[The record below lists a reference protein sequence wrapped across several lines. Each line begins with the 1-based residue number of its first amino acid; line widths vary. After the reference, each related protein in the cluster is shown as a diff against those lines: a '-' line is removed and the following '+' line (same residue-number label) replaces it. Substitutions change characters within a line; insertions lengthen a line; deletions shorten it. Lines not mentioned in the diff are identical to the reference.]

1 MLLVVRVGRNA
12 LPLAL
17 CIGAVG
23 SLIGC
28 NSKPQPIVIGAAA
41 PWQDQA
47 FSIFGRRGVELA
59 VDEVNAAGG
68 VRGRPLVVRWCDD
81 SATETGAVRV
91 AESLLADPSVVAVV
105 GHMNSTP
112 MLAAVPLYDG
122 HMPVISPWATSPD
135 LTGVSPWVF
144 RNTTSDSV
152 NGVTIADFAVAH
164 LGARRAAVL
173 YENDA
178 YGRGV
183 ARAFRREFHGTVVET
198 IPIPGAAPTYEPYIA
213 LLKQQQLDVV
223 MFAGLSNS
231 AAALLQEMRHQHLT
245 TTIISNGDLAGLQPD
260 STIADGA
267 YIPVWF
273 SADDPRPSIRQ
284 FSAAFEARYHAPPD
298 EDAALA
304 YDATRLIVAAIRAV
318 GPDRRD
324 IRDYIASLTA
334 AHPYDGITGPEYFLS
349 TGDPLG
355 RQFQMGQMRH
365 GAAVAVAR

>member
-1 MLLVVRVGRNA
+1 MLVLDHVGRHA
-12 LPLAL
+12 LALAL
-17 CIGAVG
+17 CTGALG

-28 NSKPQPIVIGAAA
+28 NSTSQPIVIGAVA

-47 FSIFGRRGVELA
+47 FTLFGRRGVELA
-59 VDEVNAAGG
+59 VDEINATGG
-68 VRGRPLVVRWCDD
+68 VRGRSLLVRWLDD
-81 SATETGAVRV
+81 SATETGAVAV
-91 AESLLADPSVVAVV
+91 AESLLVDRRVVAVV

-122 HMPVISPWATSPD
+122 HMPVVSPWATSPD

-183 ARAFRREFHGTVVET
+183 ARAFRREFRGTVVET
-198 IPIPGAAPTYEPYIA
+198 IPIPGAAPSYEPYVS
-213 LLKQQQLDVV
+213 LLKQQHLDVI
-223 MFAGLSNS
+223 MFAGLSH
-231 AAALLQEMRHQHLT
+231 AAEPLLQEVHRQHLT
-245 TTIISNGDLAGLQPD
+245 TTIMSNGDLAGLEPD

-267 YIPVWF
+267 YVPVWF
-273 SADDPRPSIRQ
+273 SADDPRPTVRQ
-284 FSAAFEARYHAPPD
+284 FSTAFEARYHTPPN
-298 EDAALA
+298 EDAELA

-318 GPDRRD
+318 GPDRHNV
-324 IRDYIASLTA
+324 RDYIASLSAT
-334 AHPYDGITGPEYFLS
+334 HPYDGLLGPEYFLP

-355 RQFQMGQMRH
+355 RQFQMGQMRN
-365 GAAVAVAR
+365 GVATLATR

>member
-1 MLLVVRVGRNA
+1 MLVVARVGRHGWT
-12 LPLAL
+12 LAL
-17 CIGAVG
+17 CAGVVG
-23 SLIGC
+23 PLIAC
-28 NSKPQPIVIGAAA
+28 NSTPRPIVIGAVA
-41 PWQDQA
+41 PWHDEV
-47 FSIFGRRGVELA
+47 FSGFGRRGVELA
-59 VDEVNAAGG
+59 VNEINATGG
-68 VRGRPLVVRWCDD
+68 VGGRPLLVRWLDD
-81 SATETGAVRV
+81 SATETGAVAA
-91 AESLLADPSVVAVV
+91 AESLLADPRVVAIV

-112 MLAAVPLYDG
+112 MLAAVPLYNG

-183 ARAFRREFHGTVVET
+183 ARAFRREFRGTVVET
-198 IPIPGAAPTYEPYIA
+198 IPIPGAAPSYEAYVA

-223 MFAGLSNS
+223 MLAGLSH
-231 AAALLQEMRHQHLT
+231 AAAPLLQEMHHQHLAT
-245 TTIISNGDLAGLQPD
+245 TLMSNGDLAGLQPD

-273 SADDPRPSIRQ
+273 SADDPRPAVRQ
-284 FSAAFEARYHAPPD
+284 FSAAFEARYHMPAN
-298 EDAALA
+298 EDAELA
-304 YDATRLIVAAIRAV
+304 YNATRLIAAAVRAV
-318 GPDRRD
+318 GADRHD
-324 IRDYIASLTA
+324 IRDYIASLSA
-334 AHPYDGITGPEYFLS
+334 AHPYAGVTGPEYFLP

-355 RQFQMGQMRH
+355 RQFEMGQMRH
-365 GAAVAVAR
+365 GVATATR